1 MREGA
6 SLKIDKLLLILIPVI
21 LLLVAGFQFLRLD
34 FTTAGEIG
42 RNRSSRIHYPDREN
56 LLNRWYSQRRALV
69 VYGTGS
75 VGSSATFQ
83 QVAEALQ
90 QRSRWMQYR
99 VLPDTALAGTAGSTV
114 FLIGSPKSNH
124 HIATLMNHRDF
135 PLHFNGGQLRLAGEI
150 ALASNDVITL
160 FYPNPLDSAH
170 AVYLITGSDDA
181 VIARMLNQAPRLLL
195 NRAGDYRIFR
205 NGQTIAMGFF
215 SQQPENLWQFDAAQ
229 HRDYLA
235 NAVTVDGAHYR
246 FVLHGIDTTQLRMS
260 ALLQRHE
267 KRLKQFCAFLN
278 VPLPQR
284 ITYHLYNTFE
294 DKGMATGNT
303 DMTHFDEADSALY
316 AVVND
321 AVRGDDFS
329 ADARLLLRRYF
340 GQPKTMALEHGLSMY
355 FSENWHR
362 KGYAYW
368 AARLWQ
374 AGIAPSLPELLDNRR
389 FAGASPLVAEAVSG
403 AFVAYLVNTMS
414 ITELVQRYRAWQ
426 PTAAEIADME
436 SGWQRYM
443 DNRCRE
449 MAAEIAADRREFPRF
464 TGFQKGF
471 CFAHEGYQIYNG
483 YLSRKADEALEKL
496 QTLGVN
502 AVSITPFTFMRDAT
516 RPVPLRFSEGAGS
529 ENDESIMHAG
539 LKAQSLGM
547 QVMIKPHIWLGGNR
561 WPGDIEMQSEADW
574 QHFFEHYTRWI
585 SHYAL
590 MAEMYR
596 FPVLC
601 VGVEMVK
608 TTAAQAQRWRDL
620 IARLRKLY
628 SGQITYAAN
637 WGSEIEQLSFGDALD
652 FVGLNCYY
660 PLSQNPHADTAELR
674 EGVEQIARV
683 VRNVSRRF
691 DRPVVIT
698 EIGFTSTPGS
708 WVQPH
713 ETSGN
718 KPVDLEAQARSYR
731 AVFAG
736 LYRREGLSGIYW
748 WKWPTYLEYG
758 GSRDNDFTP
767 NNKPAEKIIAEWFRR
782 EWLVVMH

>member
-1 MREGA
+1 MKSA
-6 SLKIDKLLLILIPVI
+6 KMPILLFAVI
-21 LLLVAGFQFLRLD
+21 LSLAVLFQLLRLD
-34 FTTAGEIG
+34 FTAAGEVDH
-42 RNRSSRIHYPDREN
+42 SRPRVTRFPDRES

-75 VGSSATFQ
+75 AGSSAAFRRA
-83 QVAEALQ
+83 AEALQ

-99 VLPDTALAGTAGSTV
+99 ALPDTALAGTTGSTV
-114 FLIGSPKSNH
+114 FLIGSPKSNR
-124 HIATLMNHRDF
+124 HIAALLSHGDF
-135 PLHFNGGQLRLAGEI
+135 PLHFDGGQLRLAGKI
-150 ALASNDVITL
+150 ALAANDVITL

-181 VIARMLNQAPRLLL
+181 VIARMLDRAPRLLL
-195 NRAGDYRIFR
+195 NRAGDYRIFL

-215 SQQPENLWQFDAAQ
+215 SQQPETLWQFDAAQ

-235 NAVTVDGAHYR
+235 DAATLEGAHYR
-246 FVLHGIDTTQLRMS
+246 FVLHGIDTTQQRMS

-267 KRLKQFCAFLN
+267 KRLKQFCATLN
-278 VPLPQR
+278 IPLPQR
-284 ITYHLYNTFE
+284 ITYHLYRTFE

-329 ADARLLLRRYF
+329 ADARLLLRHHF
-340 GQPKTMALEHGLSMY
+340 GQPKTMALESGLSMY
-355 FSENWHR
+355 FSESWHG

-374 AGIAPSLPELLDNRR
+374 SGSAPSLSELLDNRR
-389 FAGASPLVAEAVSG
+389 FAEASPLVAAAVSG
-403 AFVAYLVNTMS
+403 AFAAYLIKTMGS
-414 ITELVQRYRAWQ
+414 TELLQRYPGWQ

-436 SGWQRYM
+436 SGWQQYM

-449 MAAEIAADRREFPRF
+449 MAAEIAADRRDFPRF

-496 QTLGVN
+496 QSLGVN

-516 RPVPLRFSEGAGS
+516 RPVPLRFSDGAGS
-529 ENDESIMHAG
+529 ENDESIIHAG

-561 WPGDIEMQSEADW
+561 WPGDIAMRSDADW
-574 QHFFEHYTRWI
+574 QRFFEYYTRWI

-608 TTAAQAQRWRDL
+608 TTAAQAQRWREL

-660 PLSQNPHADTAELR
+660 PLSSNPDADAAQLR
-674 EGVEQIARV
+674 EGVKRIAEV

-698 EIGFTSTPGS
+698 EIGFTSTPAS

-731 AVFAG
+731 AVLAG
-736 LYRREGLSGIYW
+736 LYGTEGLAGIYW

-758 GSRDNDFTP
+758 GPRDNDFTP
-767 NNKPAEKIIAEWFRR
+767 NNKPAEKILAEWFRR
-782 EWLVVMH
+782 EWPVVMH